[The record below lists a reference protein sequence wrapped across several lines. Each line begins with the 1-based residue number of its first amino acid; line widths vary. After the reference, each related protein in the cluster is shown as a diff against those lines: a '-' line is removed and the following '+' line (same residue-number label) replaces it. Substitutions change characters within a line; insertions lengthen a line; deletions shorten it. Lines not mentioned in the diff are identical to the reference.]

1 MSLNI
6 NIENLQSG
14 ATLNNGLSMPM
25 LGLGVYLSKEGQEVL
40 NAVSWALEAG
50 YRSIDTASFYN
61 NEEGVGKAV
70 RESSVA
76 REEIFVTTKV
86 WNSDQGYDETLR
98 AFDLSMQKLGLD
110 YIDLYLVHWPVKGKY
125 KDTYRALEK
134 IQKEGRA
141 KSIGVSN
148 FLIHHL
154 DDLLQSCDIVPVVNQ
169 IEFHPY
175 LVQQDLL
182 DYCANHNILPE
193 AWSPLMQ
200 GHVLQVPEIIELG
213 QKYGKTPVQIVLR
226 WSLQKGVATIP
237 KSSKQHRIIDNA
249 NIFDFE
255 ISAEDIVKIDSLDRD
270 KRFGP
275 HPDSF

>member
-6 NIENLQSG
+6 NIENLQAG
-14 ATLNNGLSMPM
+14 ATLNNGRTMPM
-25 LGLGVYLSKEGQEVL
+25 LGLGVYLSKEGQEVV

-70 RESSVA
+70 RESSIA

-86 WNSDQGYDETLR
+86 WNTDQGYDETLK
-98 AFDLSMQKLGLD
+98 AFDMSMQRLGLD
-110 YIDLYLVHWPVKGKY
+110 YVDLYLVHWPVKGKY

-134 IQKEGRA
+134 IYREGRA

-154 DDLLQSCDIVPVVNQ
+154 DDLLQSCEVVPTVNQ

-182 DYCANHNILPE
+182 DYCAKHNILPE

-213 QKYGKTPVQIVLR
+213 QKYGKSPVQVVLR

-255 ISAEDIVKIDSLDRD
+255 ISAEDLAKIDQLDQE

-275 HPDSF
+275 HPDTF